1 MIEQHTQAGSGV
13 LVFLPCYSMHPLSRS
28 MQPENLLLS
37 RSPNDSLTLKL
48 IDFGSAH
55 DTQLA
60 EAPREYISPEFLP
73 PEVLGRESPSSC
85 PVSDM
90 WSVGVVTYVM

>member
-1 MIEQHTQAGSGV
+1 
-13 LVFLPCYSMHPLSRS
+13 

-37 RSPNDSLTLKL
+37 RSPNDSLALKL

-55 DTQLA
+55 ETPLP
-60 EAPREYISPEFLP
+60 EAAREYISQEFLP
-73 PEVLGRESPSSC
+73 PEVLGGETPSSS

>member
-1 MIEQHTQAGSGV
+1 
-13 LVFLPCYSMHPLSRS
+13 

-37 RSPNDSLTLKL
+37 RMQNDLLALKL

-55 DTQLA
+55 EASLP
-60 EAPREYISPEFLP
+60 EAPREFISPEFLP
-73 PEVLGRESPSSC
+73 PEVLGGESPCSC

-90 WSVGVVTYVM
+90 WSVGVVTYVMYVTIFSFKSDGRPYLTSM